1 MIDLNQIRMVT
12 AMTSLIA
19 HDTFISNATNA
30 EIRIDRSTSLAV
42 CNGIGERLRD
52 LMRPGAGHL
61 PPRLQQLMDQLQRID
76 DAPSIVPDLNT
87 ADPMR

>member
-1 MIDLNQIRMVT
+1 MINLNQIRMVA
-12 AMTSLIA
+12 AMTLS
-19 HDTFISNATNA
+19 ISSTAD
-30 EIRIDRSTSLAV
+30 EVQMDHSTSLAV

-76 DAPSIVPDLNT
+76 DAPPTVPDMSVSVRT
-87 ADPMR
+87 R

>member
-1 MIDLNQIRMVT
+1 MVP
-12 AMTSLIA
+12 AMPLSTVNPASEMQMD
-19 HDTFISNATNA
+19 H
-30 EIRIDRSTSLAV
+30 STSLAV

-76 DAPSIVPDLNT
+76 DAPSIVPDMN
-87 ADPMR
+87 ASARAR

>member
-1 MIDLNQIRMVT
+1 MINLNQIRLVA
-12 AMTSLIA
+12 AMTLSTSKPA
-19 HDTFISNATNA
+19 DEMQMDHV
-30 EIRIDRSTSLAV
+30 TSLAV

-76 DAPSIVPDLNT
+76 DAPSMAPHMSDSSVR
-87 ADPMR
+87 A